1 MRSARLLVLLASL
14 VVLIAGIVAVLLW
27 RHPELLGMRS
37 GSEEQSSGL
46 FWTAMLGSALVL
58 VLGLCR
64 FLGRRSGQFDYRA
77 SSADDVEPVAQVE
90 VDPAQAVAQGDLR
103 AIRDHMSSAYGFA
116 WRNKV
121 RLLLVVGEQTEV
133 DAIAPGLCAARWQ
146 EGEGVV
152 LLHGGSLC
160 GSWRAGVVGLLAQL
174 RPRLP
179 LDGVVW
185 ALSERQSPDA
195 QALSVGVRQL
205 RGLARSLRWQAPL
218 YLWQVH
224 GSEWVQ
230 YDRTLPAVGCLLPPK
245 LSVGWI
251 EESLCKLLPPLRK
264 QGLARMKSSTSHDFQ
279 LRLSRDLGKEG
290 IARWSQTLDRL
301 KPDFARG
308 VPLRGL
314 LFGLPQQPVGEG
326 HVGNTWWPVPAWDAI
341 REDRRARGQ
350 RFGWTWQRGVQ
361 HVALGLAGLCVLAL
375 LLSYASNRSQVVSV
389 DAMLATV
396 STADDLDARLT
407 ALHKLTRTMT
417 TLEHRQESGV
427 PWYQRFGLSQND
439 ALLAALWPRFTQ
451 ASLPLLRDEAA
462 RSLEQRLVAL
472 AHLPPGSPELGSGA
486 ASARDQ
492 LKAYL
497 MLAQPEKAD
506 AGFLAAELGKATAA
520 RVDVTPARWQELAPE
535 LWAFYARHLS
545 AHPDW
550 RITPATQV
558 VARARQLLLAQ
569 LDQPAAEQALYQR
582 LLEEAGRAYVD
593 LRLAALVGDADASS
607 LFDTP
612 ASVPGAFTRQA
623 WDGYLREAID
633 KVVEARREELDW
645 VLSDP
650 QHPLAPEVQPAALQ
664 ARLTSR
670 YFLDF
675 SQAWLSF
682 LNSIRWRKADGLSQA
697 IDQLGL
703 LADTR
708 RSPLLA
714 LMKSLSFQGTTGSRE
729 RQTSDKVTGAADAA
743 QTLTDWAPMEQTF
756 GPLLALQGKLAPA
769 TGQQASL
776 QAYLVGVSQ
785 VRSRLQQV
793 DNAADPAAMA
803 QAMAQATFQGRTIDK
818 QGYGQVVA
826 QSLGKPLTAFAQ
838 NLFELPLDQAW
849 LGVIQTSAENLNRQ
863 WQREVVADWQR
874 AFADRYPFV
883 AGGADAPLPLLGQM
897 IKPGGRIEQF
907 IERQLG
913 GVLRKQGKHWVP
925 VTGNSQ
931 GVRISPAFLKAIN
944 QLGELADVLYSD
956 GAMRM
961 TIALKAK
968 PVRDLVET
976 QLIIDG
982 ERLEYFNQ
990 MESWKSFAW
999 PSWNDHPGVMLTWSS
1014 VRAGDRLYGDYPG
1027 PWALL
1032 RLLEQARVTPLAG
1045 NASTYGI
1052 VLVAPDGLP
1061 LTWEMRTR
1069 GGGPLA
1075 ILKLRDFKLPQDIL
1089 LGAPASERSYAAQ

>member
-14 VVLIAGIVAVLLW
+14 VALIAGVVAVLLW
-27 RHPELLGMRS
+27 RHPELLGVRA

-58 VLGLCR
+58 VLGLYR
-64 FLGRRSGQFDYRA
+64 FLGRKSGQFDYRA
-77 SSADDVEPVAQVE
+77 SSADDVEPAAQMAT
-90 VDPAQAVAQGDLR
+90 DPAQVAADHDLI
-103 AIRDHMSSAYGFA
+103 AIRNHMPVAYGFA

-133 DAIAPGLCAARWQ
+133 DAIAPGLSAAHWL

-152 LLHGGSLC
+152 LLHGGSLR
-160 GSWRAGVVGLLAQL
+160 GSWRTGVVGLLAQL

-185 ALSERQSPDA
+185 ALSEGQSPDA
-195 QALSVGVRQL
+195 QALSVGVQQL

-224 GSEWVQ
+224 GSEWEQ

-251 EESLCKLLPPLRK
+251 EKSLHKLLPPLRK
-264 QGLARMKSSTSHDFQ
+264 QGLARMKSSSSHDFQ

-290 IARWSQTLDRL
+290 IARWSQALDRL

-326 HVGNTWWPVPAWDAI
+326 QVGNSWWPVPAWDAI
-341 REDRRARGQ
+341 REDRQARGR
-350 RFGWTWQRGVQ
+350 RFGWTWLRGVQ
-361 HVALGLAGLCVLAL
+361 LAVLGLASLCALAL
-375 LLSYASNRSQVVSV
+375 LISFAGNRHQIAAVE
-389 DAMLATV
+389 AELATV
-396 STADDLDARLT
+396 NTSSDLDARLT
-407 ALHKLTRTMT
+407 ALHRLTITMT
-417 TLEHRQESGV
+417 TLENWQESGV
-427 PWYQRFGLSQND
+427 PWYRRLGLSQND

-451 ASLPLLRDEAA
+451 ASQPLLRDQAV

-472 AHLPPGSPELGSGA
+472 AQLPPGSPELGA
-486 ASARDQ
+486 AVAVARDQ

-506 AGFLAAELGKATAA
+506 AGFLAGELGKATAA
-520 RVDVTPARWQELAPE
+520 RVGVTPARWQTLAPE
-535 LWAFYARHLS
+535 LWMFYARHLA

-550 RITPATQV
+550 RITPNAQLVTQ
-558 VARARQLLLAQ
+558 ARQVLLAQ
-569 LDQPAAEQALYQR
+569 LDQPAAEQVLYQR
-582 LLEEAGRAYVD
+582 LLDEAGREYVD
-593 LRLAALVGDADASS
+593 LRLAALVGDGDATS
-607 LFDTP
+607 LFDTS
-612 ASVPGAFTRQA
+612 ASVPGALTRQA
-623 WDGYLREAID
+623 WDGYLRAAID

-670 YFLDF
+670 YFVDF

-682 LNSIRWRKADGLSQA
+682 LNSIRWRKADGLSNA

-714 LMKSLSFQGTTGSRE
+714 LMKTLAFQGTTGALE
-729 RQTSDKVTGAADAA
+729 RPASDKATGAADAA
-743 QTLTDWAPMEQTF
+743 QAFTGRAPMEQTF
-756 GPLLALQGKLAPA
+756 GPLLALQGKLAAA
-769 TGQQASL
+769 TRQQASL

-793 DNAADPAAMA
+793 NNAADPAVMA
-803 QAMAQATFQGRTIDK
+803 QALAQATLQGRTIDK
-818 QGYGQVVA
+818 QDYGQVVA
-826 QSLGKPLTAFAQ
+826 QSLGKPLAAFAQ

-849 LGVIQTSAENLNRQ
+849 SGVMQTSAGALNRQ
-863 WQREVVADWQR
+863 WQQEVVADWQR
-874 AFADRYPFV
+874 AFAGRYPFV
-883 AGGADAPLPLLGQM
+883 AEGPDAPLPLLGQM
-897 IKPGGRIEQF
+897 IKPGGRVDQF
-907 IERQLG
+907 IDLQLS
-913 GVLRKQGKHWVP
+913 GVLRKQGKRWVP
-925 VTGNSQ
+925 VEGGNQ
-931 GVRISPAFLKAIN
+931 GVRVSPAFLKAIN
-944 QLGELADVLYSD
+944 QLGELADILYTD

-961 TIALKAK
+961 TFDLKAK

-976 QLIIDG
+976 QLVIDG

-990 MESWKSFAW
+990 MESWKTFNW
-999 PSWNDHPGVMLTWSS
+999 PSPNDHPGVMLAWNS
-1014 VRAGDRLYGDYPG
+1014 VRAGGRLYGDYPG
-1027 PWALL
+1027 RWALL
-1032 RLLEQARVTPLAG
+1032 RLLEQARVTPLTG
-1045 NASTYGI
+1045 GGSTRQI

-1061 LTWEMRTR
+1061 LTWEMRAQ

-1075 ILKLRDFKLPQDIL
+1075 LLKLRGFKLPQEIL
-1089 LGAPASERSYAAQ
+1089 LGAAASGQAYAVQ